1 MRKWMAMFGPQL
13 LHQPDTLGAAAI
25 AGHVPSA
32 SRSLVDVDAK
42 EAALREA
49 APARAAAAESDSE
62 SDVMQDSEEE

>member
-1 MRKWMAMFGPQL
+1 
-13 LHQPDTLGAAAI
+13 
-25 AGHVPSA
+25 
-32 SRSLVDVDAK
+32 VDVDAK